1 MCAAPRSLE
10 ARPMYGDH
18 LNGTENLRQS
28 LAYRFLIVCFSFS
41 HESILSLRL
50 LRNSR
55 RSRIVRRL
63 ANRAFYV
70 SVRRLHFDIVVTFPG
85 GTPSVWSGIS
95 IQAASGLSSGREKP
109 NHWYASNIPR
119 PSDDTH
125 PTPEVFLPHARL
137 AGSITL
143 APAIQ
148 CWILLELSGKQCG
161 TALLLRL
168 SDASHAQALRQFE
181 SAYHCIIACLTV
193 SRTRHTESLSRSRSS
208 SARIQNPAGSTSPCD
223 SGSVGDFHNL
233 GECNSKVQDG
243 MTSSVSRVPLRVT
256 RPWVQPPASGGR
268 SKRLLRRRLLIIYCR
283 APVAA
288 TERRR

>member
-1 MCAAPRSLE
+1 M
-10 ARPMYGDH
+10 
-18 LNGTENLRQS
+18 
-28 LAYRFLIVCFSFS
+28 
-41 HESILSLRL
+41 
-50 LRNSR
+50 
-55 RSRIVRRL
+55 RRL

-148 CWILLELSGKQCG
+148 CCILLELSGKQCG

-223 SGSVGDFHNL
+223 SGSVGDYHNL

-243 MTSSVSRVPLRVT
+243 MTSSVSRVPFACYTALGTAPRGRGEEQEAVASTSIDYILPGPRRCHRTPPLSFWNHMCMRVDGSVY
-256 RPWVQPPASGGR
+256 R
-268 SKRLLRRRLLIIYCR
+268 
-283 APVAA
+283 
-288 TERRR
+288 